1 MSLILLKISNHEN
14 KFFKLRI
21 TAISCWH
28 QCRDVNPWIWKVHEG
43 FSGRF
48 SFGDPIGIGPT
59 ASLIL
64 CAIAEFIA
72 PLILIVGWKTRLFAI
87 ISVINMLV
95 AFIISHDGDP
105 FAKKEKAFI
114 YLIAFV
120 FICFSGAGKYSVD
133 KH

>member
-1 MSLILLKISNHEN
+1 MKTNSLNFGLLLFRVGISAAMLTHGYG
-14 KFFKLRI
+14 KFM
-21 TAISCWH
+21 
-28 QCRDVNPWIWKVHEG
+28 KVLAG
-43 FSGRF
+43 DF
-48 SFGDPIGIGPT
+48 SFADPIGIGPT

-64 CAIAEFIA
+64 CTIAEFIA